1 MVGLMIMFTLCV
13 NSSSL
18 LAISVHWVL
27 DKLGPGKS
35 GTGNLGPSP
44 IGHNWTKCLIL
55 EKNSNAVLDFA
66 RRNDR
71 S

>member
-18 LAISVHWVL
+18 LAISVHRVL
-27 DKLGPGKS
+27 DKLGP
-35 GTGNLGPSP
+35 GNLGPSP

-66 RRNDR
+66 RRFDV